1 MKSMLALCTFIML
14 FCIRIS
20 SRDRFNEYLEFSGT
34 PIAGKPDVRNHPKLR
49 PLVIEDRL
57 GAPNIFIVP
66 CDSAFHSSTGMRH
79 TFAPFLLSVVI
90 L

>member
-1 MKSMLALCTFIML
+1 M
-14 FCIRIS
+14 
-20 SRDRFNEYLEFSGT
+20 DQFNEYLEYSRT

-49 PLVIEDRL
+49 PLAIEDRH
-57 GAPNIFIVP
+57 GAPNTFIVP
-66 CDSAFHSSTGMRH
+66 RNSAFHFSTGMRH